1 MQIVKIW
8 ISTYHYIK
16 RDIMKRLKQII
27 FICFIDN
34 VLLFYLLF
42 TWNYT
47 TSIVNIFVMY
57 VIVSLVI
64 IVTYIICG
72 VVVILSIVK
81 DINEDDEL

>member
-1 MQIVKIW
+1 
-8 ISTYHYIK
+8 
-16 RDIMKRLKQII
+16 MKRLKQII
-27 FICFIDN
+27 FICFSSN

-42 TWNYT
+42 TWNYA
-47 TSIVNIFVMY
+47 TSIINIFVMY

-72 VVVILSIVK
+72 VVVIISIVK